1 MGLLHRAIRG
11 AAAGASATAA
21 TTTVFGAAG
30 ASGLIHRQPP
40 EKIVRTLFPS
50 LPTTGK
56 EALALAS
63 HFGYGMSG
71 GALYASLVPARFQGT
86 GTATLF
92 GAMVWLA
99 GYEGWLPAMDVLP
112 PAHQDRP
119 GGRERIR
126 RTPRVRV
133 DTRLGGAPVTGQE
146 GTRRGG
152 VAPAKPAHRL
162 PTPY

>member
-21 TTTVFGAAG
+21 MTTVFGAAG

-119 GGRERIR
+119 GRAGSVFVAHLVYGWTLGWAARRLRDKRE
-126 RTPRVRV
+126 P
-133 DTRLGGAPVTGQE
+133 GAE
-146 GTRRGG
+146 E
-152 VAPAKPAHRL
+152 
-162 PTPY
+162 